1 MGSPL
6 APVLANLFMGYH
18 EQSWLNNYQGPKV
31 LYYKRYV
38 DDTLCLFENEDHT
51 MFFLIF

>member
-6 APVLANLFMGYH
+6 APVLVNLFMGYH
-18 EQSWLNNYQGPKV
+18 KQSWLNNYQGPKV